1 MKYSKIKYNRQNL
14 ELKHLACIHDVAS
27 MYPRSKASY
36 DKTLIMAPVYVKAK
50 KIRDEKSLIIEHN
63 RQRFT

>member
-1 MKYSKIKYNRQNL
+1 MKYSKINYNRQNL
-14 ELKHLACIHDVAS
+14 ELKNLACIHDVAS
-27 MYPRSKASY
+27 MYQRSKASY

-50 KIRDEKSLIIEHN
+50 KIRDEESLIIEHN